1 MRKASYGGAF
11 LGRDGSMQET
21 ALPPNPGFVVEW
33 QLSDGEQVIDLST
46 AESEVIL
53 TEDADELLRLT

>member
-1 MRKASYGGAF
+1 
-11 LGRDGSMQET
+11 MQET
-21 ALPPNPGFVVEW
+21 ALPPDPGFVVEW